1 MRLSFYR
8 WNLRLLPESFRD
20 DHQDEMLTML
30 RERLHDRRGLRR
42 AVTYLAE
49 LGDLYRTVIRER
61 LPQRAMDR
69 STVGGGRDLGPD
81 LRYVLRSLR
90 RRPGYAL
97 VIIATLAIGIGA
109 NTTMFTLV
117 NSVVLRP
124 LPLPDPD
131 RLVYGYGAFS
141 LNASAR
147 ISPPDY
153 LDYRERVGALESL
166 AAFQTTTTTVE
177 GQGQGQGQ
185 AEQIRLGRASAN
197 LFSTLGLT
205 PTVGRAFAAGE
216 DEDGAPLVA
225 VLSEGYW
232 RRSFGGQDDA
242 VGRDIILGGDRHRI
256 VGVLPADM
264 AFVDASDVWV
274 PLPFHGA
281 NTSIRRFHFLRVVGR
296 LAPDASLSAAQEEVN
311 TVAAELAAVYP
322 ASNDGWTMRLV
333 SLQDA
338 IIGPAGSQLLIL
350 MGAVLV
356 VMLIVCANV
365 SGLML
370 VRSHARRRE
379 MAVRAALG
387 ASSRRIGRLLIL
399 ESLTLS
405 LIGGALGL
413 YLGSY
418 LLDVALQSS
427 AGQLP
432 RVDEIAL
439 DAPVVFFSI
448 ALATASGLLFGW
460 LPARKVARQGLAGDL
475 VGSRGSVSDRGR
487 AGRVMVVAQVA
498 LSLVLLTGAG
508 LLLRTVWSL
517 DAVDPGFNADPV
529 LTVALTLPGDRYGS
543 GESIAAYHQAIT
555 ARLEAVPGI
564 DAVSSA
570 NILPMSGSYNDTAV
584 YPAGARP
591 EPGGMLNAQ
600 WRLVEEGFFD
610 VMGIPLLAGRDFD
623 GRDLLDGMPA
633 IVISDSLA
641 RVLFPEQEALGRGVA
656 LDLGDEMVFQ
666 VVGVV
671 GDVLMVGL
679 GSGSSVAMYILAR
692 QHPPSLGRGM
702 RVVVRTS
709 GDPVA
714 LAPAVRSAVGDVDP
728 RVAISG
734 LRPMREFVDG
744 SVRQPRFRAL
754 LLSAFAG
761 VALLLSL
768 LGIYGLLAHFVS
780 QGTREIGVRMALGAT
795 PTMVLC
801 LIVGRGMALLA
812 AGIGVGLIG
821 AWGATRLLRT
831 MLFGVEPTDPVSYLA
846 VVAVFGVVALLAS
859 VIPGRRAA
867 MVDPLEAIRAE

>member
-1 MRLSFYR
+1 MMLSFYR
-8 WNLRLLPESFRD
+8 WNLRLLPRSLRN
-20 DHQDEMLTML
+20 DHEDEMLAMV
-30 RERLHDRRGLRR
+30 RERLQGRNGPRWVVR
-42 AVTYLAE
+42 YLSE
-49 LGDLYRTVIRER
+49 LADLYRTAIRER
-61 LPQRAMDR
+61 LPHRRVDR
-69 STVGGGRDLGPD
+69 NTVGGGGRDLGPD
-81 LRYVLRSLR
+81 LRYVLRSLG

-117 NSVVLRP
+117 NSIVLRP
-124 LPLPDPD
+124 LPLPGAD

-153 LDYRERVGALESL
+153 LDYRERVAALESL
-166 AAFQTTTTTVE
+166 AAFQTTSTTVE
-177 GQGQGQGQ
+177 GEGQ
-185 AEQIRLGRASAN
+185 AERIRLGRASAN

-205 PTVGRAFAAGE
+205 PALGRAFAAGE

-242 VGRDIILGGDRHRI
+242 VGRDIIIGGDRHRI
-256 VGVLPADM
+256 IGVLPADM
-264 AFVDASDVWV
+264 AFVDASDVWI

-281 NTSIRRFHFLRVVGR
+281 NMSIRRFHFLRVVGR
-296 LAPDASLSAAQEEVN
+296 LAPEVSLSAAQEEVDA
-311 TVAAELAAVYP
+311 VAAALAAVYP
-322 ASNDGWTMRLV
+322 TSNDGWTMRLV

-338 IIGPAGSQLLIL
+338 IVGPAGSQLLIL
-350 MGAVLV
+350 MGAVLL

-370 VRSHARRRE
+370 ARSHARRRE

-387 ASSRRIGRLLIL
+387 ASSRRIGRLLLL

-405 LIGGALGL
+405 LVGGALGL

-418 LLDVALQSS
+418 LLDVALQWS

-432 RVDEIAL
+432 RVEEITL
-439 DAPVVFFSI
+439 DTPVVLFSI
-448 ALATASGLLFGW
+448 VLATASGLLFGW
-460 LPARKVARQGLAGDL
+460 LPARKVARQGLVNDL

-517 DAVDPGFNADPV
+517 DRVDPGFLADPV
-529 LTVALTLPGDRYGS
+529 LTVALTLPGDRYHS
-543 GESIAAYHQAIT
+543 GEPIAAYHQAII

-564 DAVSSA
+564 DAVSST

-600 WRLVEEGFFD
+600 WRMVDENFFE

-623 GRDLLDGMPA
+623 ARDLVEGTAA

-641 RVLFPEQEALGRGVA
+641 RVLFPEQEPLGREIA
-656 LDLGDEMVFQ
+656 LDFGQEVVLQ

-679 GSGSSVAMYILAR
+679 GSGSSMAMYLLAR
-692 QHPPSLGRGM
+692 QHPAALSRGM
-702 RVVVRTS
+702 RVVVKTS

-714 LAPAVRSAVGDVDP
+714 LAPTVRAAVRDVDP
-728 RVAISG
+728 RVAVSR
-734 LRPMREFVDG
+734 LRPMREYLDG

-780 QGTREIGVRMALGAT
+780 QRTREIGVRMALGAT
-795 PTMVLC
+795 PAMVLR
-801 LIVGRGMALLA
+801 LIVGRGMTLLA
-812 AGIGVGLIG
+812 AGVAVGLVG
-821 AWGATRLLRT
+821 AWGASKLLRT
-831 MLFGVEPTDPVSYLA
+831 MLFGVEPTDPVSYLT

-867 MVDPLEAIRAE
+867 MVDPLEAIRTE

>member
-1 MRLSFYR
+1 MMLSFYR
-8 WNLRLLPESFRD
+8 WNLRLLPGSLRN
-20 DHQDEMLTML
+20 DHQDEMLTMV
-30 RERLHDRRGLRR
+30 RERLQGRSGLRW
-42 AVTYLAE
+42 VVSYLSE
-49 LGDLYRTVIRER
+49 LSDLYRTAVRER
-61 LPQRAMDR
+61 LPHRGTFK
-69 STVGGGRDLGPD
+69 SFFGSGGRDLGPD

-90 RRPGYAL
+90 RRPGYA
-97 VIIATLAIGIGA
+97 VIVVATLAIGIGV

-124 LPLPDPD
+124 LPLPGAD

-153 LDYRERVGALESL
+153 LDYRERVAGLESL
-166 AAFQTTTTTVE
+166 AAFQTTSTTME
-177 GQGQGQGQ
+177 GEGQ
-185 AEQIRLGRASAN
+185 AERIRLGRASAN

-205 PTVGRAFAAGE
+205 PAVGRAFAAGE

-225 VLSEGYW
+225 VLSDGYW

-256 VGVLPADM
+256 IGVLPADM
-264 AFVDASDVWV
+264 AFVADSDVWI

-296 LAPDASLSAAQEEVN
+296 LAPDVSLLAAQEEVDA
-311 TVAAELAAVYP
+311 VAADLAAVYP
-322 ASNDGWTMRLV
+322 TSNDGWTMRLV

-338 IIGPAGSQLLIL
+338 IVGPAGSQLLIL
-350 MGAVLV
+350 MGAVLL

-387 ASSRRIGRLLIL
+387 ASSQRIGRLLLL

-405 LIGGALGL
+405 LVGGAIGL
-413 YLGSY
+413 YLGSF
-418 LLDVALQSS
+418 LLDVALQWS

-432 RVDEIAL
+432 RVEEITL
-439 DAPVVFFSI
+439 DTPVVVFSI
-448 ALATASGLLFGW
+448 VLATASGLLFGW
-460 LPARKVARQGLAGDL
+460 LPARKVARQGLVNDL
-475 VGSRGSVSDRGR
+475 VGSRGSVSDRGA

-517 DAVDPGFNADPV
+517 DRVDPGFLADPV
-529 LTVALTLPGDRYGS
+529 LTVALTLPGDRYDS
-543 GESIAAYHQAIT
+543 GEPIAAYHQAII

-564 DAVSSA
+564 DAVSTT

-600 WRLVEEGFFD
+600 WRMVDENFFE

-623 GRDLLDGMPA
+623 GRDLVEGTAA

-641 RVLFPEQEALGRGVA
+641 RVLFPGEGEDPLGREIA
-656 LDLGDEMVFQ
+656 LDFGEEVVFQ
-666 VVGVV
+666 IVGVV
-671 GDVLMVGL
+671 DDVLMVGL
-679 GSGSSVAMYILAR
+679 GSGSSMAMYVLAR
-692 QHPPSLGRGM
+692 QHPAALGRGM
-702 RVVVRTS
+702 RVVVKTS

-714 LAPAVRSAVGDVDP
+714 LAPTVRAAVGDVDP
-728 RVAISG
+728 RVAVSR
-734 LRPMREFVDG
+734 LRPMREYVDG

-780 QGTREIGVRMALGAT
+780 QRTREIGVRMALGAT
-795 PTMVLC
+795 PTMVLR
-801 LIVGRGMALLA
+801 LIVGRGMTLLA
-812 AGIGVGLIG
+812 AGVTVGLIG
-821 AWGATRLLRT
+821 AWGATKLLRT
-831 MLFGVEPTDPVSYLA
+831 MLFGVEPTDPVSYLT
-846 VVAVFGVVALLAS
+846 VVVVFAVVALLAS
-859 VIPGRRAA
+859 VIPGLRAA
-867 MVDPLEAIRAE
+867 MVDPLEAIRTE

>member
-1 MRLSFYR
+1 MMLSFYR
-8 WNLRLLPESFRD
+8 WNLRLLPGSLRN
-20 DHQDEMLTML
+20 DHEDEMLTMV
-30 RERLHDRRGLRR
+30 RERLQGRNGLRWTV
-42 AVTYLAE
+42 AYLAE
-49 LGDLYRTVIRER
+49 LADLYRTVIRER
-61 LPQRAMDR
+61 LPHRRMDR
-69 STVGGGRDLGPD
+69 NTVGRGGRDLGPD

-97 VIIATLAIGIGA
+97 VIITTLAIGIGA

-124 LPLPDPD
+124 LPLPGAD
-131 RLVYGYGAFS
+131 RLVYGFGAFS

-177 GQGQGQGQ
+177 GEGQ

-205 PTVGRAFAAGE
+205 PAVGRAFAAGE

-225 VLSEGYW
+225 VLSEAYW
-232 RRSFGGQDDA
+232 RRSFGGQDDV

-256 VGVLPADM
+256 IGVLPADM
-264 AFVDASDVWV
+264 AFVDASDVWI
-274 PLPFHGA
+274 PMPFHGA

-296 LAPDASLSAAQEEVN
+296 LAPDVSIAAAQDEVN

-322 ASNDGWTMRLV
+322 TSNDGWTMRLV

-379 MAVRAALG
+379 MAIRAALG
-387 ASSRRIGRLLIL
+387 ASSRRIGRLLLL

-405 LIGGALGL
+405 LVGGALGL

-418 LLDVALQSS
+418 LLDLALQWS

-432 RVDEIAL
+432 RAEEIAL
-439 DAPVVFFSI
+439 DTPVVLFSLV
-448 ALATASGLLFGW
+448 LATASGLLFGW
-460 LPARKVARQGLAGDL
+460 LPARKVARQGLVNDL
-475 VGSRGSVSDRGR
+475 VGSRGSVSDRGG

-517 DAVDPGFNADPV
+517 DRVDPGFVADPV
-529 LTVALTLPGDRYGS
+529 LTVALTLPGDRYDS
-543 GESIAAYHQAIT
+543 GEPIAAYHEAII

-564 DAVSSA
+564 DAVSST

-600 WRLVEEGFFD
+600 WRLVDENFFE

-623 GRDLLDGMPA
+623 GRDLVEGTAA

-641 RVLFPEQEALGRGVA
+641 GVLFPEQEVLGREIA
-656 LDLGDEMVFQ
+656 LDFGEEVVLQ

-671 GDVLMVGL
+671 DDVLMAGL
-679 GSGSSVAMYILAR
+679 GAGSSMAMYVLAR
-692 QHPPSLGRGM
+692 QHPTQLGRGM
-702 RVVVRTS
+702 RLVVKTS

-714 LAPAVRSAVGDVDP
+714 LAPTVRAAVREVDP
-728 RVAISG
+728 RVAVSR
-734 LRPMREFVDG
+734 LRPMREYVDG

-780 QGTREIGVRMALGAT
+780 QRTREIGVRMALGAT
-795 PTMVLC
+795 PTMVLR
-801 LIVGRGMALLA
+801 LVVGRGMMLLA
-812 AGIGVGLIG
+812 AGVGVGLVG

-831 MLFGVEPTDPVSYLA
+831 MLFGVAPTDPVSYLT
-846 VVAVFGVVALLAS
+846 VVVVFGVVALLAS
-859 VIPGRRAA
+859 IIPGRRAA
-867 MVDPLEAIRAE
+867 NVDPLEAIRTE